1 MYVIDTYSW
10 LDYFSSTKRN
20 EDLHKLI
27 EQGPDIHTPS
37 LAFSEVKRML
47 LKKIRSGEETGVG
60 MEHKL
65 HFIRLNSFI
74 VDLDADTAERAA
86 EIADELSRERK
97 GMGLADAVILATA
110 RSLGAKVVTGDE
122 HFKGL
127 KDVVFI
133 KP

>member
-10 LDYFSSTKRN
+10 LDYFSSTKKN
-20 EDLHKLI
+20 EELSKLI
-27 EQGPDIHTPS
+27 EQSPDLHTPA

-47 LKKIRSGEETGVG
+47 LRKIRLGEETRAG
-60 MEHKL
+60 MAQKL

-74 VDLDADTAERAA
+74 AELDADTAERAA
-86 EIADELSRERK
+86 EIADELGQERK

-122 HFKGL
+122 HFRGL